1 MSRLNAHAEMVV
13 LIVEDEPLQ
22 RLYVA
27 DLLGDAGYDVV
38 EAGNAPA
45 ALELLEGR
53 EDVHLLF
60 TDIQMPG
67 AYDGLELVRRV
78 HARWPHI
85 HLMVTS
91 GGRTPDGPDIP
102 SKGRFVPKPFSPGEF
117 FRHFHEL
124 IPPAA
129 SSASPAR

>member
-1 MSRLNAHAEMVV
+1 MSKLSTPIETVV

-27 DLLGDAGYDVV
+27 DLLCDAGYEVV
-38 EAGNAPA
+38 EAVNAPA

-67 AYDGLELVRRV
+67 AYDGLELLRRV

-91 GGRTPDGPDIP
+91 GGRSPTGRRIFQK
-102 SKGRFVPKPFSPGEF
+102 SRFVPKPFSPGEF
-117 FRHFHEL
+117 FRHFYEL
-124 IPPAA
+124 TPPKAN
-129 SSASPAR
+129 SASRSH

>member
-1 MSRLNAHAEMVV
+1 MSTSSAQIETVV

-27 DLLGDAGYDVV
+27 DLLCDAGYEVV

-67 AYDGLELVRRV
+67 AYDGLELIRRV

-91 GGRTPDGPDIP
+91 GGRTPEGAEYPQK
-102 SKGRFVPKPFSPGEF
+102 SRFIPKPFSPGEF
-117 FRHFHEL
+117 FRHFYEL
-124 IPPAA
+124 TPPRA
-129 SSASPAR
+129 SSASLAR